1 MSVFPRDVTVGENNL
16 NILGVEVV
24 SLFLVGCLLGSLPKL
39 GIGTK
44 TYGKTEHGLNI
55 MGINEVYKLFG
66 GEKWGVP
73 WSPKLEL

>member
-39 GIGTK
+39 GIETK
-44 TYGKTEHGLNI
+44 TYGKTEHGLNF
-55 MGINEVYKLFG
+55 MGRNEVRSCFLDFPSDLIKGLD
-66 GEKWGVP
+66 
-73 WSPKLEL
+73 

>member
-39 GIGTK
+39 GIKTE
-44 TYGKTEHGLNI
+44 TYGKREHGLNF
-55 MGINEVYKLFG
+55 MGRNEVSKLRMRS
-66 GEKWGVP
+66 GVCLGLQN
-73 WSPKLEL
+73 WSFK